1 MKTERET
8 QRFYQKLRF
17 IGLQADTISHLGGLG
32 IRQQGMLD
40 TLNFIYAYLYK
51 GEEEVANWFS
61 VILGTWVHG
70 LSDTNFSREARN
82 L

>member
-8 QRFYQKLRF
+8 QRFYQKLQF
-17 IGLQADTISHLGGLG
+17 KGLQADTISHLGGLG

-40 TLNFIYAYLYK
+40 TLNFIYVYLYK

-61 VILGTWVHG
+61 LILDTWVHG